1 MCGDSKI
8 IDSNK
13 KKTIFKVATER
24 EKKKRERDGLFVSKS
39 IFHFLG
45 KISPKANEPAVRA
58 YIQLWISIAM
68 ENNQNVKLYPL

>member
-1 MCGDSKI
+1 MATAKLLI
-8 IDSNK
+8 QIK

-24 EKKKRERDGLFVSKS
+24 EKKKERDGLFVSKS
-39 IFHFLG
+39 IIHFLG